1 MKIFNWKNRKTEEVS
16 LRVQEIVSWFIVL
29 KTHFSLASNPENKV
43 CILQTFLHVTGQ
55 WLCIFYIV
63 SFNSVAQSGPTA
75 ACQASQSITDSQI
88 LLKLMSIKLVMPSN
102 RLSLHCPLLLLPL
115 IFPNIR
121 VFLVSQFFASVG
133 QSIGALVP
141 AMNIQDWLLFRID

>member
-88 LLKLMSIKLVMPSN
+88 LLKLMSIKLVMPSIHLILCHPFSS
-102 RLSLHCPLLLLPL
+102 RLQSFTASGT
-115 IFPNIR
+115 FPT
-121 VFLVSQFFASVG
+121 SQLFTSGG
-133 QSIGALVP
+133 QSKS
-141 AMNIQDWLLFRID
+141 LLYHLPG